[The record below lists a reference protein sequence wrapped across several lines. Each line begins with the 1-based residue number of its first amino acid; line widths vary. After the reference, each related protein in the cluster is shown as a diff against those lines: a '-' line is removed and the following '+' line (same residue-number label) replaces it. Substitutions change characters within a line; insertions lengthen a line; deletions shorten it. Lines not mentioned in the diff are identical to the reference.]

1 MAGFAA
7 TTFSLLLVVA
17 SCGTGGTPT
26 RAHPRFRSERLIPET
41 EGLDLLPQRFPPPS
55 RGYRFSMERRE
66 PTSDDTL
73 LSEALWGLG
82 LIGAVLVVVV
92 LVVALGR

>member
-1 MAGFAA
+1 
-7 TTFSLLLVVA
+7 
-17 SCGTGGTPT
+17 
-26 RAHPRFRSERLIPET
+26 
-41 EGLDLLPQRFPPPS
+41 
-55 RGYRFSMERRE
+55 MERRE

>member
-1 MAGFAA
+1 
-7 TTFSLLLVVA
+7 
-17 SCGTGGTPT
+17 
-26 RAHPRFRSERLIPET
+26 
-41 EGLDLLPQRFPPPS
+41 
-55 RGYRFSMERRE
+55 MERPE

-92 LVVALGR
+92 LVVALGH